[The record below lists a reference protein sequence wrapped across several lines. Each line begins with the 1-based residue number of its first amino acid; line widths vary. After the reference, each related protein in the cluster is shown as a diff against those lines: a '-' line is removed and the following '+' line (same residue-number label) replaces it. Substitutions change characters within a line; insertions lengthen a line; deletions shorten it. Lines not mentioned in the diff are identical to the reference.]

1 MIIIL
6 DNGVPKNP
14 KILLD
19 VGRWASWVPLLGA
32 AMLTLPSYPNSV
44 SFFELHPALPANPG
58 AQLLLLFFS
67 VISWVFFASNMVK
80 KNGISMRPNG
90 LQWGHQVLIKLGC
103 VYITIYI

>member
-1 MIIIL
+1 MIFIL

-44 SFFELHPALPANPG
+44 SFFKLHPALPANSG

-67 VISWVFFASNMVK
+67 L
-80 KNGISMRPNG
+80 RPSSARG
-90 LQWGHQVLIKLGC
+90 GETHKSKLNLPSCADEG
-103 VYITIYI
+103 